1 MSRIV
6 LITGATSGIG
16 RALALKL
23 AGEGHTVIA
32 CGRSS
37 DKLAEL
43 HGLNPSIKTLHL
55 DVTQEAHFPGA
66 FLQVQHMTG
75 GHIDTLLVNAAVHIE
90 HEYDWPDRP
99 YHDWPHAEIEQ
110 QTFEVNF
117 FGAMRTVRTF
127 LPLVQASS
135 AGRILFM
142 NGSLGSFFWH
152 HHPIELYRKMLTIL
166 HPSYSASKAALNMQM
181 VHLARQ
187 WPELFVASLNP
198 GWIKGAV
205 GGYESAGHKP
215 KQLETCLPHL
225 TKYTVGEIDL
235 SRTGTFI
242 DTQDKKVDF

>member
-23 AGEGHTVIA
+23 AEEGHAVIA

-43 HGLNPSIKTLHL
+43 HELNPLIKTLHL

-66 FLQVQHMTG
+66 LLQVQHMTG
-75 GHIDTLLVNAAVHIE
+75 GRIDTLLVNAAIHIE
-90 HEYDWPDRP
+90 HEYDWVDRP
-99 YHDWPHAEIEQ
+99 YDDWPHAEIER
-110 QTFEVNF
+110 QTFEVNL

-127 LPLVQASS
+127 LPLVQASP

-152 HHPIELYRKMLTIL
+152 HHPNELYRKMLTII
-166 HPSYSASKAALNMQM
+166 HPSYSASKAGLNMQM
-181 VHLARQ
+181 VHIARQ
-187 WPELFVASLNP
+187 QDKLFVASLNP
-198 GWIKGAV
+198 GWIETAV
-205 GGYESAGHKP
+205 GGHGHGRDKP
-215 KQLETCLPHL
+215 RQMASCLPHL